1 MINQSIWRS
10 NFRILWLS
18 QFIAIAGL
26 TVLVPLLPIY
36 MASLQNLS
44 VVEIQVVEW
53 YSDCCSSCNDDDSF
67 ADMGKLGDKISR
79 KWMVLRALLG
89 LAVCLFLMAL
99 CTTPLQFVLVRLL
112 QGLFGGVVDASV
124 RLRVQRRQL
133 KIVARY

>member
-44 VVEIQVVEW
+44 VVEIQLWSE

-67 ADMGKLGDKISR
+67 ADMGE
-79 KWMVLRALLG
+79 
-89 LAVCLFLMAL
+89 
-99 CTTPLQFVLVRLL
+99 
-112 QGLFGGVVDASV
+112 
-124 RLRVQRRQL
+124 
-133 KIVARY
+133 AR